1 MKPQDQAWKD
11 AVQALA
17 VSIEARFTSPTQNP
31 DKRAALAKL
40 AIVDSLCERLSAREI
55 DDATPGAA

>member
-17 VSIEARFTSPTQNP
+17 VAIDTRFTSPTQNP
-31 DKRAALAKL
+31 DKRSALAKL
-40 AIVDSLCERLSAREI
+40 QIVSSMCERLSDRET
-55 DDATPGAA
+55 DPPEAA